1 LHPEER
7 RATVRASL
15 PVESRRR
22 RIAAARA
29 RKSHPMQNWIDIHY
43 TSRDGLRLYA
53 RHYPVPGSLR
63 RPAVCLAGLTRNCRD
78 FHDLASVLARP
89 DETGRDVFCLD
100 YRGRGRS
107 QHDPNWKNYSILVE
121 LNDVLDFMT
130 MRCLD
135 RAAVIGTSRGGL
147 ITMLMG
153 VLRPNA
159 LGAAVLNDIGP
170 VIEREGLARI
180 VAYVGRVPLP
190 ANWQEA
196 TELVA
201 EMNRR
206 QFTAVSPEQWEEF
219 ARAVFN
225 DDNGLPA
232 QAYDPALAKAISLT
246 DGPTPE
252 LWPQFEALAAVP
264 VLAIRGENSDI
275 LSQKTL
281 EEMRARHPRLE
292 AVSVR
297 GQGHAPL
304 LKDAASI
311 TAIAQ
316 FLARCDGEAYAAMH
330 GVAALA

>member
-1 LHPEER
+1 
-7 RATVRASL
+7 
-15 PVESRRR
+15 
-22 RIAAARA
+22 
-29 RKSHPMQNWIDIHY
+29 MQNWIDIHY

-63 RPAVCLAGLTRNCRD
+63 RPVVCLAGLTRNARD
-78 FHDLASVLARP
+78 FHDLASVLSRQ

-107 QHDPNWKNYSILVE
+107 EHDPNWKNYSILVE
-121 LNDVLDFMT
+121 LNDALDFMT
-130 MRCLD
+130 MKGLD

-159 LGAAVLNDIGP
+159 LGAVVLNDIGP

-190 ANWQEA
+190 ADWQEA
-196 TELVA
+196 TQLIY

-206 QFTAVSPEQWEEF
+206 QFTAVPTEQWEEF
-219 ARAVFN
+219 ARQIFN

-232 QAYDPALAKAISLT
+232 SSYDPRLAKAISMM

-252 LWPQFEALAAVP
+252 LWPQFAALAHVP
-264 VLAIRGENSDI
+264 MLTIRGENSDI
-275 LSQKTL
+275 LSQKTVS
-281 EEMRARHPRLE
+281 EMQARHPRFAALT
-292 AVSVR
+292 VR

-304 LKDAASI
+304 LKDAPTIGAV
-311 TAIAQ
+311 AA
-316 FLARCDGEAYAAMH
+316 FLARTDGETYAPVRA
-330 GVAALA
+330 VA